1 MNNNAMI
8 KKFHQFKSAIIKNKY
23 LTLLIIFYFVFRL
36 INLTK
41 LPIFNDEAIYLD
53 WGWRETHRA
62 GFLYYSLYD
71 AKQPFL
77 MWIFGIAESLIS
89 DPLFAGRLVSVI
101 SGFLTL
107 IGIYKLAK
115 YIFEEKT
122 ALVSIFIY
130 TIIPIFSFYDRQA
143 LMESSIATVG
153 IWACFFLVKYLK
165 ENSLKFSILAGI
177 ILGIGFFIKSS
188 ALVFVLSYAIAVLG
202 YSVISKRVKIIND
215 LLITAGIFL
224 TTISLLLINPEFW
237 STLSSNSRYSLTFSE
252 IIAFPFKQWFDSLII
267 NLQIAFSYITPLLFA
282 IALIGIIFI
291 LVKKDR
297 FKNTFLA
304 FFIVSFITATL
315 LVRVPTERYLIS
327 FLSFIVI
334 PAADIIIHI
343 LRKNKLSGVFIVFIL
358 FTIPFGLTLLQIVNP
373 VNYFLLMERYTPVS
387 DMGYLQGF
395 TSGYGV
401 DQAISYFQGL
411 SKNQKIIITIGENSG
426 NPESAMFDYFYRNPN
441 VQVVYFD
448 SRLFG
453 PSLSSLDCFSTS
465 IPLYFVAREEQL
477 VGLDKYLQKIKT
489 IKNPYS
495 TNTIGIFNL
504 KKNCKGKTLKLQIT
518 AT

>member
-1 MNNNAMI
+1 MVNVFLKI
-8 KKFHQFKSAIIKNKY
+8 KKIIIGNKY
-23 LTLLIIFYFVFRL
+23 FVFLSILYFIFRL

-53 WGWRETHRA
+53 WGFRETHRA

-89 DPLFAGRLVSVI
+89 DPLFAGRFVSVAA
-101 SGFLTL
+101 GFLTFT
-107 IGIYKLAK
+107 GIYKLAQSL
-115 YIFEEKT
+115 FEKKV
-122 ALVSIFIY
+122 ALISAFIY
-130 TIIPIFSFYDRQA
+130 IIIPIFSFYDRQA

-153 IWACFFLVKYLK
+153 IWAGFFLVKYLK

-177 ILGIGFFIKSS
+177 ILGVGFFIKSS
-188 ALVFVLSYAIAVLG
+188 TLVFALSYVLVVLG
-202 YSVISKRVKIIND
+202 YSVIFKRVKIIND
-215 LLITAGIFL
+215 LLMTGGVFL
-224 TTISLLLINPEFW
+224 ISISLLLINPQFW
-237 STLSSNSRYSLTFSE
+237 STFGSNSRYSLTIDELLS
-252 IIAFPFKQWFDSLII
+252 FPFSHWFASLFT
-267 NLQIAFSYITPLLFA
+267 NAQIAFFYVTPLLFLA
-282 IALIGIIFI
+282 SLIGMIFI
-291 LVKKDR
+291 FVSKSAFKKI
-297 FKNTFLA
+297 A
-304 FFIVSFITATL
+304 IVFFILSVLTATL

-327 FLSFIVI
+327 FLPFMVI
-334 PAADIIIHI
+334 PVAYIIVSIF
-343 LRKNKLSGVFIVFIL
+343 RKNKFSGAFIMFIL
-358 FTIPFGLTLLQIVNP
+358 FSIPFGLTLLQIVNP
-373 VNYFLLMERYTPVS
+373 VSYFLLVERYASVS
-387 DMGYLQGF
+387 DMGYLRGF

-401 DQAISYFQGL
+401 DETISYFQNL
-411 SKNQKIIITIGENSG
+411 SKSHRIIITVGENSG

-453 PSLSSLDCFSTS
+453 SSLATLDCLSTTA
-465 IPLYFVAREEQL
+465 PLYFVAREEQL

-489 IKNPYS
+489 IKNPYG
-495 TNTIGIFNL
+495 TNTIGIYTL